1 MLRIHIPAIP
11 YTITRDEYSHDA
23 FTNKVKLF
31 SPMMKS
37 IGFEVYHYGVETS
50 MSNATKQIDIMT
62 KEEWTDLRVK
72 TWQFIDKSLTYE
84 AAVKKNNDPSEV
96 ISQLSNWSGPLTKE
110 FNVRFRKHL
119 MENYRSN
126 KTDIVCIPL
135 SKTYQDALDKLD
147 CIVVEIGIGYIG
159 SRLNYRIFESYG
171 WMASV
176 LSEEKKQPN
185 NYWFVIPH
193 AFNSKEF
200 VLSLKPNPKKVGYLG
215 RITDLKGC
223 RIIMEIAR
231 KFPDVEFVLCGQGN
245 AKPYLEVPN
254 IKYKE
259 PIHGSERSE
268 YLGDCIAFLHAPK
281 YFEPFGCGPVEAQL
295 CGTPVICSDSG
306 GMVETVE
313 QFNTGLRCHTLADYC
328 HGIQMALD
336 GKFDRQYIR
345 DRAVRLYDMYNLA
358 KQYKYVLK
366 SIMDIHNGKG
376 GWYSKDIHV
385 KELTNILDLDMV
397 YYINLNRRTDRNNH
411 VLEQFKKHN
420 IPSNLIKRFTA
431 IEGGTYE
438 FKQNELD
445 LFKNADF
452 MNKPYAK
459 KIMGNQLSH
468 FSIYKDM
475 LSKNYKRVLILQ
487 DDVIFRDGFISHL
500 NNVLNSLPSNC
511 EVVNIGM
518 HDFANLNKFRAYD
531 LTSENDYQRVEKK
544 NIDEYICVWKD
555 NIQPCSLS
563 YIITC
568 DGAKNIIGHFEKNG
582 FPYATDISLNR
593 YLISKNIFYG
603 SRKILCTGDPS
614 FGTDIFNV
622 L

>member
-366 SIMDIHNGKG
+366 SIMD
-376 GWYSKDIHV
+376 
-385 KELTNILDLDMV
+385 
-397 YYINLNRRTDRNNH
+397 
-411 VLEQFKKHN
+411 
-420 IPSNLIKRFTA
+420 
-431 IEGGTYE
+431 
-438 FKQNELD
+438 
-445 LFKNADF
+445 
-452 MNKPYAK
+452 
-459 KIMGNQLSH
+459 
-468 FSIYKDM
+468 
-475 LSKNYKRVLILQ
+475 
-487 DDVIFRDGFISHL
+487 
-500 NNVLNSLPSNC
+500 
-511 EVVNIGM
+511 
-518 HDFANLNKFRAYD
+518 
-531 LTSENDYQRVEKK
+531 
-544 NIDEYICVWKD
+544 
-555 NIQPCSLS
+555 
-563 YIITC
+563 
-568 DGAKNIIGHFEKNG
+568 
-582 FPYATDISLNR
+582 
-593 YLISKNIFYG
+593 
-603 SRKILCTGDPS
+603 
-614 FGTDIFNV
+614 
-622 L
+622 